1 MLKKILC
8 IAAAMVVGIS
18 TLSQAGVA
26 KPVCVVANSYGVHE
40 ANLFIKQALTIS
52 SELEYLYDHHG
63 TFPPIDQ
70 LNNYS
75 LVVIFNSTERPFT
88 NQECD
93 MMQKYLESGGHL
105 LLGSFASNTIAK
117 EVGAAN
123 IPWLGIRNVYMS
135 GGANVEVLKPEHPF
149 LKGVFDTIA
158 SPQWLT
164 SAYLGTVS
172 SPSFETIIGTPDNTR
187 AMVGVQKIG
196 KGWVAF
202 LGHEAFR
209 FKKDMAQEE
218 KDTYYK
224 IFQNIVAY
232 ANPLTEA
239 TARKE
244 AVEKVAKTGVTSL
257 LWNREWQRNEE
268 YGPRFSP
275 ILPSQEELITSLSA
289 KMAIGEYESLQLN
302 FTPLKDPGLV
312 SWKIESSAFP
322 LENVEFFVQDAP
334 NPIPWPKAP
343 ELAKEYPYWL
353 MPPEHIAPKGKKS
366 FFAPA
371 GETRVFWIKLN
382 SSNVPPGEYSLALT
396 LSFEKMEKVMVPI
409 SVTVYPI
416 QLPRN
421 RMIALRP
428 AGQVYGNVDNAEP
441 ALRFAKNLEAHG
453 YQWSMISIVRI
464 GSLGI
469 LGEKGSLTPQL
480 LASVAEKIGSD
491 DSPRLDCSRW
501 DPWMEQAISHG
512 LIYFTVSG
520 NMLPVINSLLSKT
533 KLSEERKEKTR
544 QWFLSEIS
552 QYLREKGI
560 RLMITSSGD
569 ELSEK
574 EIRERYIPWA
584 KSYTEAGWGCSST
597 FTGVRHLDPELNA
610 LLYPYVKL
618 WTLNRGLS
626 YAFTEAVRKGT
637 IKVRPDAIIGTYGAG
652 EGRGSE
658 HRKPLGM
665 SRFLGWESWMNGIQ
679 NCATNPYF
687 KGWLYYL
694 DYGPRRGI
702 AGERWVS
709 YIDKDDLTVPLADC
723 PFLEGIREGME
734 EGNLCAILSWYLDTM
749 EKAGP
754 KAKEVAER
762 ARKRLDKV
770 LGDDPSSIIQREI
783 VTVQRIMPFRKLPSS
798 TVPYM
803 QGKAEVLEIL
813 ASIRKEALAYTK
825 PSIWWNDIPLIKE
838 GVPVALLCGSSE
850 DTTVINKKI
859 EELSGISLPVSEITT
874 KAQIIKNESAIIIG
888 NSAENPL
895 TSSLLQEVKERDAD
909 LLYPGA
915 AGYSIREAK
924 GNNGRTTYLF
934 IAGGARGG
942 TAKGVKMFLQ
952 FLRAEGGWIL
962 P

>member
-1 MLKKILC
+1 MIRKVLC
-8 IAAAMVVGIS
+8 IAVAVLLGIS
-18 TLSQAGVA
+18 TLSQAASA
-26 KPVCVVANSYGVHE
+26 KPVCVVANSYGIHE
-40 ANLFIKQALTIS
+40 ARIFIKQALTIS

-75 LVVIFNSTERPFT
+75 LVAIFNSTERPFT
-88 NQECD
+88 SQECD
-93 MMQKYLESGGHL
+93 LMQKYLESGGHL

-123 IPWLGIRNVYMS
+123 IPWLGVKSVTMA
-135 GGANVEVLKPEHPF
+135 GGLQEVLKPEHPF
-149 LKGVFDTIA
+149 LKGVFDTIS

-164 SAYLGTVS
+164 SAYLGIVG
-172 SPSFETIIGTPDNTR
+172 SPSFETIIGTSDSKR
-187 AMVGVQKIG
+187 AMVGFQKIG

-209 FKKDMAQEE
+209 FKQDMPQKE
-218 KDTYYK
+218 KEAYYR
-224 IFQNIVAY
+224 IFRNIVEY

-239 TARKE
+239 AARKE
-244 AVEKVAKTGVTSL
+244 AVERVAKTGLTSL

-275 ILPSQEELITSLSA
+275 ILPSKEELITSLSA
-289 KMAIGEYESLQLN
+289 KMAIGEYEALQLN

-312 SWKIESSAFP
+312 SWKIESPNFP
-322 LENVEFFVQDAP
+322 LENVGFFVQDSPA
-334 NPIPWPKAP
+334 PIPWPKAP

-353 MPPEHIAPKGKKS
+353 MPPEYIAPKGKKS

-371 GETRVFWIKLN
+371 GETRILWIKLN
-382 SSNVPPGEYSLALT
+382 SSNVVPGEYRLQLT
-396 LSFEKMEKVMVPI
+396 LSCEKMEKIVVPI
-409 SVTVYPI
+409 SVIVYPV

-421 RMIALRP
+421 RMIALEP
-428 AGQVYGNVDNAEP
+428 AGQVYGDVDKPEP
-441 ALRFAKNLEAHG
+441 ALPFTKNLESHG
-453 YQWSMISIVRI
+453 YQWSLINLVRT

-469 LGEKGSLTPQL
+469 VGEKGLLTSQL
-480 LASVAEKIGSD
+480 LASVTDKIISNNP
-491 DSPRLDCSRW
+491 PRLDCSRW

-520 NMLPVINSLLSKT
+520 NMLPSVNGLLSKT
-533 KLSEERKEKTR
+533 TLSEESKEKIR

-552 QYLREKGI
+552 RYLREKGV
-560 RLMITSSGD
+560 RVMITSFGD
-569 ELSEK
+569 ELNEK

-584 KSYTEAGWGCSST
+584 KSYTEAGWGCSSS
-597 FTGVRHLDPELNA
+597 FTGAQHLKPELNA

-618 WTLNRGLS
+618 WTLNRGLA
-626 YAFTEAVRKGT
+626 YAFTEEVRKGT

-687 KGWLYYL
+687 KGWIYYA
-694 DYGPRRGI
+694 DYGPWRGI

-709 YIDKDDLTVPLADC
+709 YIDKDDPTVPLADC

-734 EGNLCAILSWYLDTM
+734 EGNLCVILSWYLDKM
-749 EKAGP
+749 EKAGAQAK
-754 KAKEVAER
+754 KAAEI

-770 LGDDPSSIIQREI
+770 LGDDPSSIIQREM
-783 VTVQRIMPFRKLPSS
+783 VTVERTMPFRKLPSS
-798 TVPYM
+798 TVPYI
-803 QGKAEVLEIL
+803 QGKAELLEIL

-825 PSIWWNDIPLIKE
+825 PSVWWNDIPLIKE
-838 GVPVALLCGSSE
+838 GVPVALLCGPTE
-850 DTTVINKKI
+850 DTRTINEKI
-859 EELSGISLPVSEITT
+859 EKLTGISLPVAEITT
-874 KAQIIKNESAIIIG
+874 KAQIAKYQTAVIVG
-888 NSAENPL
+888 NSTENPL
-895 TSSLLQEVKERDAD
+895 TSSLLQEVKEQDAD

-924 GNNGRTTYLF
+924 ANSGRSTYLF
-934 IAGGARGG
+934 IAGGAKEG
-942 TAKGVKMFLQ
+942 TVKGAKLFTQ